1 MSVGLQSLSQT
12 LYLSFPTPSLDF
24 SLFLPSSK
32 KNSHASTSA
41 KLTPPSISMSSSRN
55 CFQLVPALGYFKV
68 RIYPDEQVQRQRL
81 VPNIRRH
88 RWTGN
93 CWYVYNLLKYEFDL
107 QFNIPITY
115 PTTAS
120 EIELP
125 QLDGKTQKM
134 YIEGRRSA

>member
-1 MSVGLQSLSQT
+1 M
-12 LYLSFPTPSLDF
+12 PPPR
-24 SLFLPSSK
+24 PSSRRRQFRCP
-32 KNSHASTSA
+32 
-41 KLTPPSISMSSSRN
+41 L
-55 CFQLVPALGYFKV
+55 QV
-68 RIYPDEQVQRQRL
+68 RIHPDEQVQRQRL

-125 QLDGKTQKM
+125 QLDGKTQKRG
-134 YIEGRRSA
+134 EDLLDSAFQAALGQELISKSAVNSALNLL